1 MCTTLQASGD
11 LRHVVKAVNTLP
23 SNYTG
28 KLTVLINDGTMII
41 SCRNLIILSILGTI
55 EDEALAADVALHF
68 WYSLLLPSGH
78 KQHVKAAVAKFL
90 DRLEHWSGPQPPFS
104 LGPRSDVV
112 FPLWPGVVNWLKFCA
127 DSSMTP
133 EYAKQE
139 YGEVRNRPSQKD
151 YISRLYYNL
160 KPSHRVAF
168 QRYRQTGIV
177 LPFGAGVDEFT
188 EANQSLFMMSGRW
201 FQTDLAN
208 PVYGWK

>member
-1 MCTTLQASGD
+1 
-11 LRHVVKAVNTLP
+11 LRHVIKAANSLP

-28 KLTVLINDGTMII
+28 KLTVLINDGTMVI
-41 SCRNLIILSILGTI
+41 SCRNLILLSILGTI

-68 WYSLLLPSGH
+68 WYSLLLPSGYKH
-78 KQHVKAAVAKFL
+78 HVKAAVAKFL
-90 DRLEHWSGPQPPFS
+90 DRLEGWCGPQPPFA
-104 LGPRSDVV
+104 LGPQSDVV
-112 FPLWPGVVNWLKFCA
+112 FPLWPGVVKWLSFCA

-177 LPFGAGVDEFT
+177 LPFSASVDEFT

-208 PVYGWK
+208 PLYGWK